1 MLTGAAGVDD
11 TAAAVLAQHLKRLQE
26 LHLEECGLRSAA
38 ALPYTATLTGLIYLG
53 LSLGQP
59 PLGRDELLL
68 LAPLPQLEVVVIGDS
83 LTCAACAAKPGGIDK
98 DTNPDEMTVSRP
110 AQRGLVGCLVMRLLT
125 SLVLPCYGLQRRCVR
140 RLSMFRHYGPAIAA
154 HKLHCCVLL

>member
-38 ALPYTATLTGLIYLG
+38 ALPYIATLTGLIYLG

-98 DTNPDEMTVSRP
+98 DTNPDEMTTPQLKAWVTDS
-110 AQRGLVGCLVMRLLT
+110 
-125 SLVLPCYGLQRRCVR
+125 SLEDEA
-140 RLSMFRHYGPAIAA
+140 FF
-154 HKLHCCVLL
+154 KLCQSSNT